1 MPLLEL
7 SGAEFF
13 GEDAAPGYFRY
24 EPGEHLLIVEPTGG
38 GKTFLAY
45 RALRSAMDQ
54 QPGLSIV
61 SLMPKPKDASTSAW
75 AKALN
80 LRETGDWP
88 PRRRL
93 RDLASEKP
101 AGYVLWPRHQMDLP
115 PAERREKIGQILRAG
130 IDSQYRSGDS
140 ITFVDDAHSAAIFM
154 GLNEYLEELLVNGR
168 SGGAAGWLALQK
180 PSGSQGTG
188 SVSSFAYSSASHI
201 FLGRDND
208 ARNIRRFGE
217 IGGFDPARI
226 EKIVRNLR
234 LHRIGGH
241 TVSEKL
247 YLDQRGP
254 HLCLIG
260 P

>member
-1 MPLLEL
+1 MALAEFTR
-7 SGAEFF
+7 AEFF
-13 GEDAAPGYFRY
+13 GQDGTPGYFRY

-45 RALRSAMDQ
+45 QALGTAMRQ
-54 QPGLSIV
+54 HPHLSV
-61 SLMPKPKDASTSAW
+61 MSVMPKPKDPSTAMW
-75 AKALN
+75 AEALN
-80 LRETGDWP
+80 LRETPVWP

-93 RDLASEKP
+93 FGGKP
-101 AGYVLWPRHQMDLP
+101 AGYVLWPPHQMDLP
-115 PAERREKIGQILRAG
+115 PAERRQAIGRVLRSG
-130 IDSQYRSGDS
+130 IDSQYRNGDS

-168 SGGAAGWLALQK
+168 SGGAGGWLALQK
-180 PSGSQGTG
+180 PSGSQSTG

-217 IGGFDPARI
+217 IGGFNPAEI
-226 EKIVRNLR
+226 ERIVRNLQ
-234 LHRIGGH
+234 LYRIGGH
-241 TVSEKL
+241 TVSQKL

-254 HLCLIG
+254 YKALIS

>member
-1 MPLLEL
+1 MALEL

-13 GEDAAPGYFRY
+13 GEDGTPGYFRY
-24 EPGEHLLIVEPTGG
+24 EPGEHLLVVEPTGG
-38 GKTFLAY
+38 GKTFLTY
-45 RALRSAMDQ
+45 RALRAAMRQ
-54 QPGLSIV
+54 HPGLSVV
-61 SLMPKPKDASTSAW
+61 SLMPKPRDPSTAAW
-75 AKALN
+75 AEALN
-80 LRETGDWP
+80 LQETPVWP
-88 PRRRL
+88 PRRKL
-93 RDLASEKP
+93 LKSKP
-101 AGYVLWPRHQMDLP
+101 AGHVLWPRHEMGLP
-115 PAERREKIGQILRAG
+115 PAQRREAIGKILRAG
-130 IDSQYRSGDS
+130 IDAQYRAGDS

-180 PSGSQGTG
+180 PSGSASTG

-217 IGGFDPARI
+217 IGGFDPARV
-226 EKIVRNLR
+226 ERIVRNLR
-234 LHRIGGH
+234 LYRVGGH

-254 HLCLIG
+254 YMARIS